1 GRRGTVSRHQ
11 RVSLRRAAQV
21 DADPDTALPLTA
33 PPARRRGGHALD
45 RRGRRNHS
53 GAAHG
58 AGARQGERSTTEPP
72 QTRHLLP
79 HGAATQTSPRDP
91 LHPTPPTPAPAPPLP
106 LAPSSAIMKLS
117 YPQTLTPL
125 IQSLSIEASFVR
137 RVDEDLGRPRSQ
149 TSQRARHPNNPGP
162 ITETH
167 PMRKLIVSEF
177 VSLDGV
183 IQAPGGKDED
193 RDGGFEHGGWT
204 WPYWHDDI
212 GQSFA
217 ALMKDTDA
225 FLLGRRTYVTHA
237 QAFEPMPA
245 GDLFGDMM

>member
-117 YPQTLTPL
+117 YPQAPLT
-125 IQSLSIEASFVR
+125 
-137 RVDEDLGRPRSQ
+137 GRPS
-149 TSQRARHPNNPGP
+149 SGGLARH
-162 ITETH
+162 
-167 PMRKLIVSEF
+167 
-177 VSLDGV
+177 
-183 IQAPGGKDED
+183 
-193 RDGGFEHGGWT
+193 
-204 WPYWHDDI
+204 
-212 GQSFA
+212 
-217 ALMKDTDA
+217 
-225 FLLGRRTYVTHA
+225 GRRTQLAPLGCIGAPGNPVPPLPRISAT
-237 QAFEPMPA
+237 P
-245 GDLFGDMM
+245 